1 LYNFNFV
8 FIVFQTERHNLDV
21 ENVSLGRPRREGGR
35 AGGRGGGDVAEQ
47 SWRYFRLQRGRR
59 RRRSRG
65 PRRLHHL
72 GLRTLWARGVRR
84 VRRGEWYGTL
94 HGSQHADRCVT
105 LHYWL
110 SRLYIR
116 RWVRLLWVPIIFY

>member
-1 LYNFNFV
+1 M
-8 FIVFQTERHNLDV
+8 DV
-21 ENVSLGRPRREGGR
+21 EDVSLGRPRREGGR

-47 SWRYFRLQRGRR
+47 PWRYFRLQRGRR

-84 VRRGEWYGTL
+84 VRRGALWPQDSAL
-94 HGSQHADRCVT
+94 HGPQHADRRVT
-105 LHYWL
+105 LHYRL

-116 RWVRLLWVPIIFY
+116 R